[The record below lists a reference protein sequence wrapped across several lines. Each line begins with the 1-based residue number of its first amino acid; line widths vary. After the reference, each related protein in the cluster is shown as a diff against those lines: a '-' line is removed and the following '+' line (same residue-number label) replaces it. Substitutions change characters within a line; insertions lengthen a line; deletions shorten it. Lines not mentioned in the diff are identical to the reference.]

1 MKASAIVFGI
11 LLALL
16 GVVWIGQGVGV
27 IKGSFMTGQAMW
39 AWIGAGCLIVGAAL
53 IVGGLRRRPTRGPSA

>member
-1 MKASAIVFGI
+1 MKGTAIVFGI

-16 GVVWIGQGVGV
+16 GAVWIGQGVGL

-53 IVGGLRRRPTRGPSA
+53 IVGGLRRGASRGPSA

>member
-1 MKASAIVFGI
+1 MKAAAIVFGV

-16 GVVWIGQGVGV
+16 GAVWIGQGVGV
-27 IKGSFMTGQAMW
+27 IKGSFMTGQSLW

-53 IVGGLRRRPTRGPSA
+53 IVGGLRRRPTRGSSA